1 MSRVRLFLLSALAA
15 PVAAQE
21 APTDP
26 PKDREEVLVR
36 PLDDR
41 RDLTLLR
48 RVSEST
54 FLHEAARVSF
64 TVPEGWKEIRPHRL
78 NRKIDPRIST
88 VLGIER
94 SDRELVASLYW
105 IPMNPDQKLSTWVR
119 ETPSRQPAGVRRG
132 VRDAQDRLRQGPR
145 AAPVRS
151 RSGSFDVYRINI
163 TGGPDRGD
171 KYDGVLFVFAVESGG
186 STWLDQGPRVV
197 PQGGPGR
204 TEAWA
209 MEVLQGFRH
218 GRPTAR
224 ATARSADR
232 RPLIWATGADR
243 SAYLRP
249 PSPIPQTARF
259 AFTPAGVPVIG
270 CRL

>member
-1 MSRVRLFLLSALAA
+1 MSPVRLFLIPAILAA

-21 APTDP
+21 APKDP
-26 PKDREEVLVR
+26 PKDKEEVLVR

-41 RDLTLLR
+41 RDLTLLK
-48 RVSEST
+48 RVAENT

-105 IPMNPDQKLSTWVR
+105 IPMNPDQKLSNWVR
-119 ETPSRQPAGVRRG
+119 EAPSGSPPEYGEEYETLKTVYGKDHVSSPARI
-132 VRDAQDRLRQGPR
+132 
-145 AAPVRS
+145 
-151 RSGSFDVYRINI
+151 RSGPFDVYRINI

-186 STWLDQGPRVV
+186 ATWLIKARVSF
-197 PQGGPGR
+197 PKGDKAR

-209 MEVLQGFRH
+209 MEVLQGFRLV
-218 GRPTAR
+218 
-224 ATARSADR
+224 ADDKGDGEKR
-232 RPLIWATGADR
+232 
-243 SAYLRP
+243 
-249 PSPIPQTARF
+249 
-259 AFTPAGVPVIG
+259 
-270 CRL
+270 